1 MNLSPKNILKFYVG
15 YDDFFND
22 LENQTSNAAINNI
35 AFDVLKHGDNQ
46 YEIHV
51 ALAGINENQISLI
64 QFDDFLKLEVE
75 APEFN
80 SHENIIHKGIR
91 NKSFNQSFR
100 LEQNI
105 EVEEAVIKNGILI
118 IKLYKKELVK
128 KLKRRIEIIEI

>member
-1 MNLSPKNILKFYVG
+1 MNLSQKNILKFYIG
-15 YDDFFND
+15 YDNFFNH
-22 LENQTSNAAINNI
+22 LENQTSNAAISNI

-91 NKSFNQSFR
+91 NKSFKQSFR

-105 EVEEAVIKNGILI
+105 EVDEAIIKNGILI
-118 IKLYKKELVK
+118 IKLYKREPVK
-128 KLKRRIEIIEI
+128 KLKKRIEITEM

>member
-22 LENQTSNAAINNI
+22 LENQTSNTTMNNM

-75 APEFN
+75 APKLN

-91 NKSFNQSFR
+91 NKSFKQSFR

-105 EVEEAVIKNGILI
+105 EVEEAIVKNGILI
-118 IKLYKKELVK
+118 IKLYKKELLK
-128 KLKRRIEIIEI
+128 KLKRRIEIVEI

>member
-1 MNLSPKNILKFYVG
+1 MNLSQKNILKFYIG
-15 YDDFFND
+15 YDNFFND
-22 LENQTSNAAINNI
+22 LENQTSNTAISNI

-91 NKSFNQSFR
+91 NKSFKQSFR

-105 EVEEAVIKNGILI
+105 EVDEAIMKNGILI
-118 IKLYKKELVK
+118 IKLYKREPVK
-128 KLKRRIEIIEI
+128 KLKKRIEITEM

>member
-1 MNLSPKNILKFYVG
+1 MNLSQKNILKFYIG
-15 YDDFFND
+15 YDNFFYD
-22 LENQTSNAAINNI
+22 LENQTSNAAISNI

-91 NKSFNQSFR
+91 NKSFKQSFR

-105 EVEEAVIKNGILI
+105 EVDEEIIKNGILI
-118 IKLYKKELVK
+118 IKLYKREPVK
-128 KLKRRIEIIEI
+128 KLKKRIEITEM

>member
-1 MNLSPKNILKFYVG
+1 
-15 YDDFFND
+15 
-22 LENQTSNAAINNI
+22 
-35 AFDVLKHGDNQ
+35 LKHGDNQ

-91 NKSFNQSFR
+91 NKSFKQSFR

-105 EVEEAVIKNGILI
+105 EVDEAIIKNGILI
-118 IKLYKKELVK
+118 IKLYKREPVK
-128 KLKRRIEIIEI
+128 KLKKRIEITEM

>member
-1 MNLSPKNILKFYVG
+1 MNLTPKNILKFYVG

-22 LENQTSNAAINNI
+22 LENQTSNTGISNL
-35 AFDVLKHGDNQ
+35 AFDVLKRGDNQ

>member
-22 LENQTSNAAINNI
+22 LENQTSNTAINNI
-35 AFDVLKHGDNQ
+35 AFDILKHGDNQ

-80 SHENIIHKGIR
+80 SNENIIHKGIR

-118 IKLYKKELVK
+118 IKLYKKELLK
-128 KLKRRIEIIEI
+128 KLKRRIEIVEI

>member
-1 MNLSPKNILKFYVG
+1 MKLSPKNILKFYVG

-22 LENQTSNAAINNI
+22 LENQTANTSISNI

-80 SHENIIHKGIR
+80 FHENIIHKGIR
-91 NKSFNQSFR
+91 NKSFKQSFR

-105 EVEEAVIKNGILI
+105 EVDEAIIKNGILI
-118 IKLYKKELVK
+118 IKLYKREPVK
-128 KLKRRIEIIEI
+128 KLKKRIEITEM

>member
-1 MNLSPKNILKFYVG
+1 MNLSQKNILKFYIG
-15 YDDFFND
+15 YDNFFND
-22 LENQTSNAAINNI
+22 LENQTSNTAISNI

-91 NKSFNQSFR
+91 NKSFKQSFR

-105 EVEEAVIKNGILI
+105 EVDEAIMKNGILI
-118 IKLYKKELVK
+118 IKLYKRKPVK
-128 KLKRRIEIIEI
+128 KLKKRIEITEM

>member
-1 MNLSPKNILKFYVG
+1 MNLSQKNILKFYIG
-15 YDDFFND
+15 YDNFFND
-22 LENQTSNAAINNI
+22 LENQTSNAAISNI

-91 NKSFNQSFR
+91 NKSFKQSFR

-105 EVEEAVIKNGILI
+105 EVDEAIIKNGILI
-118 IKLYKKELVK
+118 IKLYKREPVK
-128 KLKRRIEIIEI
+128 KLKKRIEITEM

>member
-22 LENQTSNAAINNI
+22 LENLTSNTSISNI
-35 AFDVLKHGDNQ
+35 AFDVLKYGDNQ

-105 EVEEAVIKNGILI
+105 EVEEAVVKNGILI

>member
-1 MNLSPKNILKFYVG
+1 MNLAPKNILKFYVG

-22 LENQTSNAAINNI
+22 LENLTSNSGISNI
-35 AFDVLKHGDNQ
+35 AFDILKYGDNQ

-91 NKSFNQSFR
+91 NKSFKQSFR

-118 IKLYKKELVK
+118 IKLYKKEPVK

>member
-22 LENQTSNAAINNI
+22 LENQTSNTAISNI

-75 APEFN
+75 APD
-80 SHENIIHKGIR
+80 
-91 NKSFNQSFR
+91 KSFKQSFR

-105 EVEEAVIKNGILI
+105 EVDEAIIKNGILI
-118 IKLYKKELVK
+118 IKLYKREPVK
-128 KLKRRIEIIEI
+128 KLKKRIEITEM

>member
-22 LENQTSNAAINNI
+22 LENQTSNTAMNNI

-105 EVEEAVIKNGILI
+105 EVEEAVVKNGILI
-118 IKLYKKELVK
+118 IKLYKKELLK
-128 KLKRRIEIIEI
+128 KLKRRIEIVEI

>member
-22 LENQTSNAAINNI
+22 LENQTSNTTMNNM

-80 SHENIIHKGIR
+80 SNENIIHKGIR
-91 NKSFNQSFR
+91 NKSFKQSFR

-105 EVEEAVIKNGILI
+105 EVEEAVVKNGILI
-118 IKLYKKELVK
+118 IKLYKKELLK
-128 KLKRRIEIIEI
+128 KLKRRIEIVEI

>member
-1 MNLSPKNILKFYVG
+1 MNLTPKNILKFYVG

-22 LENQTSNAAINNI
+22 LENQTSNTGISNL
-35 AFDVLKHGDNQ
+35 AFDVLKRGDNQ

-75 APEFN
+75 APAFN

>member
-1 MNLSPKNILKFYVG
+1 MNLTPKNILKFYVG

-22 LENQTSNAAINNI
+22 LENQTSNTGISNL
-35 AFDVLKHGDNQ
+35 AFDVLKRGDNK

-51 ALAGINENQISLI
+51 AIAGINENQISLI

>member
-22 LENQTSNAAINNI
+22 LENQTSNTAISNI

-64 QFDDFLKLEVE
+64 QFDDFLKLEVK

-91 NKSFNQSFR
+91 NKSFKQSFR

-105 EVEEAVIKNGILI
+105 EVDEAIIKNGILI
-118 IKLYKKELVK
+118 IKLYKREPVK
-128 KLKRRIEIIEI
+128 KLKKRIEITEM

>member
-1 MNLSPKNILKFYVG
+1 MNLTPKNILKFYVG

-22 LENQTSNAAINNI
+22 IENQTSNTTMNNM

-80 SHENIIHKGIR
+80 SNENIIHKGIR
-91 NKSFNQSFR
+91 NKSFKQSFR

-105 EVEEAVIKNGILI
+105 EVEEAVVKNGILI
-118 IKLYKKELVK
+118 IKLYKKELLK
-128 KLKRRIEIIEI
+128 KLKRRIEIVEI

>member
-22 LENQTSNAAINNI
+22 LENQTSNTAMNNI

-75 APEFN
+75 APELN

-91 NKSFNQSFR
+91 NKSFKQSFR

>member
-22 LENQTSNAAINNI
+22 LENQTSNTAISNI

-91 NKSFNQSFR
+91 NKSFKQSFR
-100 LEQNI
+100 LEQKN
-105 EVEEAVIKNGILI
+105 EVDEAIIKNVILI
-118 IKLYKKELVK
+118 IKIYKREPVK
-128 KLKRRIEIIEI
+128 KLKKRIEITEM